1 MSNAPKAFS
10 LFLSAI
16 QCELPRNPQNG
27 RAVYASVSVSN
38 SRRLRDSPNLTQS
51 DFFQY
56 NSLISYECNYGY
68 MLIGDSVRR
77 CEKDKQW
84 TGAEPHCK
92 GGFEWNTYIE
102 PTRKPF

>member
-1 MSNAPKAFS
+1 MRHKVLSVSHVKRSKSLSFLFS
-10 LFLSAI
+10 SAI

-27 RAVYASVSVSN
+27 RAVYASVS
-38 SRRLRDSPNLTQS
+38 
-51 DFFQY
+51 Y

-92 GGFEWNTYIE
+92 GGLDSMMVKCSECLG
-102 PTRKPF
+102 